1 MRIRPS
7 TVLPVLLALA
17 TSAAPLAAVPPVRS
31 EALGPAESARRDA
44 VERYL
49 RARLFAADGEFQEAL
64 KEFRRA
70 VELDP
75 ADGHLRKEY
84 AEALRDF
91 GILPEAEQQARKA
104 VELVPASAPAHR
116 VLGQIL
122 LSKARDREGIEAALP
137 ELKRANELQP
147 AEPSGALALGQA
159 YLRLERHEE
168 AAAVL
173 SRVQERGRGPILP
186 LLYGEAL
193 EKSGKPEEA
202 EEVYRGVLRQDE
214 ENAAASFGLL
224 RVYQATREFD
234 KALPIL
240 ADLGKRQPGNLGLK
254 AQYGFALLRARRL
267 DEAEKAF
274 QEVLKADPDN
284 RDALRHYSSLLSER
298 LETERADELLKRLQG
313 LEPDDADVAF
323 RRALNFLEARRLDEA
338 ETVLADLRSTLVAQ
352 KAPAAGIASVDGQLG
367 YVALL
372 RKDWAGARAAARP
385 HLFEE
390 DGSVNLQALNLL
402 VQVARDAEQPEEG
415 LRVCREAA
423 AKQPKELAVRSVLAE
438 FLLRSAK
445 EKDRA
450 EGEALVA
457 ALAKEG
463 RKGALAAADV
473 WQRLERYGR
482 AAEAATTALALFPDD
497 ADFLFRQAAS
507 LERDKRI
514 PESIAAF
521 ERLLELKPDHGAALN
536 YLGYM
541 FADRNE
547 RLDRAL
553 ELVSRAVSL
562 EPSNAAYLDS
572 LGWIHFRLGN
582 LEEAEKH
589 LLTAKRLSPDDP
601 TIEEHL
607 GDLEE
612 KRGDLAKARERWTR
626 ALALGPEDGGAA
638 IRAKLERTAAAA
650 KAP

>member
-1 MRIRPS
+1 MRFRPALV
-7 TVLPVLLALA
+7 VLSLAILA
-17 TSAAPLAAVPPVRS
+17 PPLAADSPVRS
-31 EALGPAESARRDA
+31 EALSPAESARRDA
-44 VERYL
+44 VERFL

-75 ADGHLRKEY
+75 ADGHLRREY

-91 GILPEAEQQARKA
+91 GILPEAEEQARKA
-104 VELVPASAPAHR
+104 VTLVPDSAAAHR

-122 LSKARDREGIEAALP
+122 LSKSRDKDGIEAAIP
-137 ELKRANELQP
+137 ELRKANDLQP
-147 AEPSGALALGQA
+147 GEPSGAVALGQA
-159 YLRLERHEE
+159 YLRLDRPKE

-173 SRVQERGRGPILP
+173 ARVQDGARGPVIP

-193 EKSGKPEEA
+193 EKSGRPEEA
-202 EEVYRGVLRQDE
+202 EAVYLGVLRQDE
-214 ENAAASFGLL
+214 DNAAATLGLL
-224 RVYQATREFD
+224 RVYQTTRKFD

-240 ADLGKRQPGNLGLK
+240 ADLVERQPGNLGLK
-254 AQYGFALLRARRL
+254 AQYGFALLRARRF

-284 RDALRHYSSLLSER
+284 RDALRHYSTLLSER

-323 RRALNFLEARRLDEA
+323 RRALNFVEARRLDEA
-338 ETVLADLRSTLVAQ
+338 ETVLRDLRSTLVAQ

-372 RKDWAGARAAARP
+372 RKDWPAARAAVRP

-390 DGSVNLQALNLL
+390 DGGVNMQALNLL
-402 VQVARDAEQPEEG
+402 AQVARDSDDPAEG
-415 LRVCREAA
+415 LKTCREAY
-423 AKQPKELAVRSVLAE
+423 AKQPKELAVRALLAE
-438 FLLRSAK
+438 FLLRSPK
-445 EKDRA
+445 EKEKA
-450 EGEALVA
+450 EGEELVA
-457 ALAKEG
+457 AIARDG
-463 RKGALAAADV
+463 RSGALAAADV
-473 WQRLERYGR
+473 WQRLEKYGR
-482 AAEAATTALALFPDD
+482 AAESAAAALVQYPEDPDL
-497 ADFLFRQAAS
+497 LFRQAAS
-507 LERDKRI
+507 LEREKKV
-514 PESIAAF
+514 PEAVAAF
-521 ERLLELKPDHGAALN
+521 EKLLALKPDHGAALN

-547 RLDRAL
+547 NLDRAL
-553 ELVSRAVSL
+553 ELVTKAVSL

-572 LGWIHFRLGN
+572 LGWIYFRLGRM
-582 LEEAEKH
+582 EEAEKS
-589 LLTAKRLSPDDP
+589 LQTAKRLSPDDP

-612 KRGDLAKARERWTR
+612 KRGNLAKARERWTR
-626 ALALGPEDGGAA
+626 ALALNPEDGGAA
-638 IRAKLERTAAAA
+638 IRAKLERTATAT